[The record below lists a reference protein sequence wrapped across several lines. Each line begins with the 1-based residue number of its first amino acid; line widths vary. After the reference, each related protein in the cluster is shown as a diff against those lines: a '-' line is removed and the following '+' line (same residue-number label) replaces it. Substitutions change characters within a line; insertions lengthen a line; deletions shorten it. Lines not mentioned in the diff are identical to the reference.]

1 MQRTLITGLA
11 AAVLAVGATTAPAA
25 VQLEA
30 VGSFASPTYVTAP
43 PRDGSHLAVVE
54 RAGTVQQLTDGVRQA
69 APLLDIT
76 NRVSCCTGERG
87 LLSIAFAPDYASSGL
102 LYAYYTARSP
112 VGAITI
118 SQFQRS
124 ATDPNRIDAGSER
137 ILVQIPHDL
146 QSNHDGG
153 QLQIG
158 PDGALYAGT
167 GDGGAGGDPAGNGQN
182 TDTSAPPSTQ
192 AGVNR
197 DWRLAKLLRIDRG
210 TGAASI
216 YAYGLR
222 NPFRFSFDRQTG
234 DLLIGDV
241 GQDAYEEA
249 DFLPAGTPAG
259 TNFGWNQYEGLHT
272 YPGGAA
278 VGQPYP
284 AGYTFPAIERPHSPG
299 CSITGGYVV
308 RDPSLPD
315 LAGRYVYGDFCDAA
329 LRSAVVGPAGAS
341 DDKPVGVS
349 VSSLSSFGEDACG
362 RVYVASL
369 DGAVSRLSQ
378 GPSTC
383 AFAADGTQLPTTG
396 PAPGTTAAAA
406 RPLSLRLR
414 FARRQHALR
423 THRVSLTAS
432 CDARCAITATGR
444 VGKRRLSAATATAAV
459 RVYRRLRLR
468 IGPATRRALRRSARP
483 TVTLH
488 DHRARPGDE
497 PHPHAHRLG
506 AGAALGVRARPPAP
520 ASRLERTELHLIPR
534 VGG

>member
-1 MQRTLITGLA
+1 MRRVLITGLA
-11 AAVLAVGATTAPAA
+11 MLLPALAATTASAA

-30 VGSFASPTYVTAP
+30 VGTFASPTYVTAP

-54 RAGTVQQLTDGVRQA
+54 RAGTVQQLTDGVKQA
-69 APLLDIT
+69 TPLLDIT
-76 NRVSCCTGERG
+76 GRVSCCSGERG
-87 LLSIAFAPDYASSGL
+87 LLSVAFAPDYAASGL
-102 LYAYYTARSP
+102 LYAYYTARAP
-112 VGAITI
+112 VGALTV

-124 ATDPNRIDAGSER
+124 AADPTHIDAGSER

-182 TDTSAPPSTQ
+182 TDSSAAPSTQ
-192 AGVNR
+192 NGVNR

-222 NPFRFSFDRQTG
+222 NPFRFSYDRQTA

-241 GQDAYEEA
+241 GQDRYEEA
-249 DFLPAGTPAG
+249 DFLAAGTPPG
-259 TNFGWNQYEGLHT
+259 TNFGWSTYEGLHT
-272 YPGGAA
+272 SGGAA

-284 AGYTFPAIERPHSPG
+284 AGYTFPVIERPHSPV

-308 RDPSLPD
+308 RDPGLPD

-329 LRSAVVGPAGAS
+329 IRSAVVGPSGAS
-341 DDKPVGVS
+341 DDKPTGLS
-349 VSSLSSFGEDACG
+349 VASLSSFGEDACG

-369 DGAVSRLSQ
+369 DGPVSRLSQ

-383 AFAADGTQLPTTG
+383 AFAADGTQVPV
-396 PAPGTTAAAA
+396 TAAPTA

-414 FARRQHALR
+414 YAKRQHALR
-423 THRVSLTAS
+423 TRRVSLSAS
-432 CDARCAITATGR
+432 CDVRCTITATGR
-444 VGKRRLSAATATAAV
+444 VGKRRLSRATMTAPA
-459 RVYRRLRLR
+459 RAYRRLRLR
-468 IGPATRRALRRSARP
+468 IGPATRRALRRSSRP
-483 TVTLH
+483 IVTLTLT
-488 DHRARPGDE
+488 ARDP
-497 PHPHAHRLG
+497 ATSRMRTRK
-506 AGAALGVRARPPAP
+506 VSARVL
-520 ASRLERTELHLIPR
+520 R
-534 VGG
+534 